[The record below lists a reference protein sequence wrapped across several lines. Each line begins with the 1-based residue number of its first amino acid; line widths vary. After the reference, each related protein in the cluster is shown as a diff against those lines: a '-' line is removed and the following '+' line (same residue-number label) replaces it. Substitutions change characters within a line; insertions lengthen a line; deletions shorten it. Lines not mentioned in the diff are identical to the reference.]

1 MYLIITYLYD
11 ILWLEIW
18 MAQFFLAQTSIV
30 LTFKIWLVFRS
41 VLFRSQSI
49 KMCHT
54 HLCKIFPFLFYSH
67 FWQYFFWSFS
77 SQVQLPGWWICL
89 KRTPSSCAAPR
100 HCTGA
105 NQAQLSPT
113 TASSSTSTTATTS
126 AKPSPTWHVKMPEK
140 VCLTTTFIFVERVS
154 AHRSF
159 IVKMF

>member
-1 MYLIITYLYD
+1 MYLLITYLCD
-11 ILWLEIW
+11 ILWLDIW
-18 MAQFFLAQTSIV
+18 MGQFFSKTSIV
-30 LTFKIWLVFRS
+30 FRYVWYS
-41 VLFRSQSI
+41 GVSSSDPHSI

-100 HCTGA
+100 HCTGV

-113 TASSSTSTTATTS
+113 TASSSTFTTAATS

-140 VCLTTTFIFVERVS
+140 VCLTTTFIFVEPVS